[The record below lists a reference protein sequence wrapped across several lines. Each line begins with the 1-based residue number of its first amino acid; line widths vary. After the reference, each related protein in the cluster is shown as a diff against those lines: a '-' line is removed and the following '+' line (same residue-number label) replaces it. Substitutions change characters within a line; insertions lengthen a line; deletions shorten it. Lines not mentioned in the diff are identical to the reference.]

1 MRCST
6 PGALTPVRVIV
17 SRSILAYTAPSAPLR
32 GTSRFP
38 GRAGYTRRLR
48 YAGAQRR
55 PLSGSELSLHIPSR
69 HVVVY
74 DPGESVGCTSPV
86 PSPTTLAFAH
96 SARTRHSRLSH
107 LHPLPVGPTFRGY
120 QFAVATTCRVAC
132 LPWRTRPAC
141 TGRPRRLRP
150 GFRRVGHP
158 SRRRI
163 SLRWQLGKFHRRVF
177 RPLEWQLASL
187 HAEREGLQWPCP
199 RPVGPTG

>member
-17 SRSILAYTAPSAPLR
+17 SRSILAYPAPSAPLR

-48 YAGAQRR
+48 CAGAPRR
-55 PLSGSELSLHIPSR
+55 PQSGSELSLHIPSR
-69 HVVVY
+69 HVAVC
-74 DPGESVGCTSPV
+74 DPGESVGCSSPV

-96 SARTRHSRLSH
+96 SSRARHSRLPH
-107 LHPLPVGPTFRGY
+107 HHPLPMGPTFRGY
-120 QFAVATTCRVAC
+120 PFAVATTCRVAG

-141 TGRPRRLRP
+141 ASRPRRLRP
-150 GFRRVGHP
+150 GFRRVGRP

-163 SLRWQLGKFHRRVF
+163 
-177 RPLEWQLASL
+177 
-187 HAEREGLQWPCP
+187 
-199 RPVGPTG
+199 